1 MNTIGDSKAILEEL
15 LNSMGIEFSL
25 DYNEETNTI
34 EIETDSHALLIG
46 KRGENLR
53 SLQYIFNLIRSHKLV
68 GSEFVALDV
77 AGYKKERI
85 QKVKRIAE
93 EAAAEV
99 LHNGDEKTL
108 PPMNPYERRQVHM
121 VMADIPELVTKSVG
135 DDPNRS
141 IVISKRDQ

>member
-1 MNTIGDSKAILEEL
+1 MSSHSDSITILEEL
-15 LNSMGIEFSL
+15 LKSMGIDFDL
-25 DYNEETNTI
+25 QYNSDTNTI

-53 SLQYIFNLIRSHKLV
+53 ALQYIFNIIRAHKLV
-68 GSEFVALDV
+68 DSEFVALDV

-99 LHNGDEKTL
+99 LHTGVEKTL
-108 PPMNPYERRQVHM
+108 PPMNSYERRQVHM

-141 IVISKRDQ
+141 IVISKRD